1 MGFWASY
8 NSSSWFSDVL
18 YETKGITLWLKLWS
32 IKTPSRQKS
41 IDGIQQRVPQAF
53 MNSVTTASTEKY
65 LLFTLGGGVMLNLTW
80 SIWWNHLTKN

>member
-41 IDGIQQRVPQAF
+41 IDGIQQRVP
-53 MNSVTTASTEKY
+53 
-65 LLFTLGGGVMLNLTW
+65 
-80 SIWWNHLTKN
+80 